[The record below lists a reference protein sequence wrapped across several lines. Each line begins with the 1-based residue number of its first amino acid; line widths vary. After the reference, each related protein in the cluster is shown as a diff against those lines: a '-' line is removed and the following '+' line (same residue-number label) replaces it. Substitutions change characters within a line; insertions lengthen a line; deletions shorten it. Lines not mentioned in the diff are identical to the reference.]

1 MRNVHSII
9 LFAVLT
15 FTSFGAE
22 ALPGAGHGNLEA
34 LPGMAPYVLND
45 CHSQPFASAIEDADQ
60 P

>member
-34 LPGMAPYVLND
+34 LPGTGHGNLEALPGSGHGD
-45 CHSQPFASAIEDADQ
+45 D
-60 P
+60 